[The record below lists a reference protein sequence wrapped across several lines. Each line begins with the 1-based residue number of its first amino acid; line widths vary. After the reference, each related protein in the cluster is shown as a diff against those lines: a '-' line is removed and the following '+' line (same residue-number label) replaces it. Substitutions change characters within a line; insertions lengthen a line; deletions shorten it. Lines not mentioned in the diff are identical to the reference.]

1 MEERLLRVSKT
12 KITGGNNFNG
22 DNFATEGNYD
32 SNNDEKYCFGYF
44 P

>member
-1 MEERLLRVSKT
+1 MKERLLRINKS

-32 SNNDEKYCFGYF
+32 SNNDGRTLF
-44 P
+44 